1 MSGVGRKSPLSIHGW
16 ISSPNGEKRPNPAAR
31 APTDKVRF
39 AGILGMAESAKG
51 RPTAWEA
58 VSLPP
63 TPCGAE
69 LRAEI
74 RRVWEE
80 NFRVYGAKKVWRQL
94 NREGMSAM
102 AA

>member
-1 MSGVGRKSPLSIHGW
+1 
-16 ISSPNGEKRPNPAAR
+16 
-31 APTDKVRF
+31 
-39 AGILGMAESAKG
+39 MAESAKG

-102 AA
+102 AT